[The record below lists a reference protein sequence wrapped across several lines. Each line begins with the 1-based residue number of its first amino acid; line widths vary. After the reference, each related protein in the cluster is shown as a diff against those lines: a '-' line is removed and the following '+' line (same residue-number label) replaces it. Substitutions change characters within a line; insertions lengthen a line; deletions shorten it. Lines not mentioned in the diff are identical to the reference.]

1 MSAPTPSAFVQ
12 IQDAIVAAIS
22 AVVGGYGVAV
32 YPNRLRPIAAGKN
45 AVVVRIDQSSA
56 QDIVTQAQDWRT
68 LYIVECY
75 AHARPGTDP
84 AREADVLL
92 SVVQPALRTLDLSA
106 LAVTNALAAGDV
118 RWQFDDAN
126 DAMVCAL
133 LGFDVQ
139 HRTPANSL
147 QPWA

>member
-1 MSAPTPSAFVQ
+1 MSAPTLSAFVQ
-12 IQDAIVAAIS
+12 IQDAIVAAIA
-22 AVVGGYGVAV
+22 AVVGRYGVAV
-32 YPNRLRPIAAGKN
+32 YPNRLRPIAVGKN
-45 AVVVRIDQSSA
+45 AVVVRIDQSGA

-92 SVVQPALRTLDLSA
+92 SIVQPALGSLDLSA
-106 LAVTNALAAGDV
+106 LGVTRLRAGDV

-133 LGFDVQ
+133 VGLEAE